1 MNTQGKTGILSEEED
16 VLDLYRRIRASQ
28 GNLSDENV
36 TSSRYQATSGSVSQ
50 STDSSVTISSGSG
63 SSDRTTPGSS
73 SSSRTQESQDR
84 VYPGSSEVPDN
95 AGGPGASAAQGTY
108 IEDSQLTGP
117 EVKEVSVSE
126 RFHADYGV
134 YEESF
139 GNSQFFYA
147 TVGNGE
153 ITDGQVSIDFP
164 ANMEYVMEKDGI
176 RMDYTSGQTL
186 TEKGSYLLK
195 ISAVEDDSLP
205 FSQQKIY
212 KAVFRFRI
220 QDRIAPSESR
230 QEGMGDS
237 GYSPENSGYGSENS
251 GYGSGSLF
259 DALSEENGEAMGQE
273 SEPPAADTQTS
284 ETEAASE
291 TGTESVSE
299 EGTEPVSGEET
310 QGGAERETE
319 TVSGEKTGSADEE
332 TALDEDSLEAILE
345 EALGQGYGTEYL
357 EGYNDNT
364 GLVSGYDQESGYYRH
379 QLASGEVFFTDVP
392 NGMTTN
398 YSVRILTNDNL
409 PFRVFKDGEAIE
421 YVPGEAIEEAGSY
434 EVYPYSDTTIY
445 LSSYAGKEEPLF
457 SFRVLRE
464 AVNDLGIVNAPEHGR
479 IVNVRYASTSRGAAD
494 GSQTQAGGAE
504 NEQGISAFEFCDD
517 WCYVKEDGKY
527 QIDIET
533 ETGIST
539 LEFDKDTKS
548 PYFRYQ
554 VDQNRALILY
564 GGRDV
569 AVCQIFQDGNLIY
582 SGDPVR
588 EIEGPGNF
596 QFTVYDKAGNRG
608 SSDISIPYK
617 MNTAAI
623 LVIVLLFLLLLV
635 LGVAVRRIKKQVK
648 VV

>member
-50 STDSSVTISSGSG
+50 SADSGVTISSGSG
-63 SSDRTTPGSS
+63 SSDRTAPGSS
-73 SSSRTQESQDR
+73 SSSRTRESQDR
-84 VYPGSSEVPDN
+84 VYPGSSEVPDS

-176 RMDYTSGQTL
+176 KVDYTSGQTL

-220 QDRIAPSESR
+220 QDRIAPSDSPR
-230 QEGMGDS
+230 EGMGDN
-237 GYSPENSGYGSENS
+237 GYSPENS

-273 SEPPAADTQTS
+273 SE
-284 ETEAASE
+284 
-291 TGTESVSE
+291 TESVPE

-310 QGGAERETE
+310 QGSAEGETE
-319 TVSGEKTGSADEE
+319 TAAEEDTGFAGDE

-357 EGYNDNT
+357 EGYNENT

-434 EVYPYSDTTIY
+434 EVYPYSDSTIY

-457 SFRVLRE
+457 SFRILGE

-494 GSQTQAGGAE
+494 GSQAQAGGAE
-504 NEQGISAFEFCDD
+504 NEQEISAFVFCDD
-517 WCYVKEDGKY
+517 WCYVKVDGKY

-554 VDQNRALILY
+554 IDKNRALILY